1 MNIASYNSRPWFLKY
16 NRLMVQT
23 LSQIK
28 ALLDAHGL
36 RPKHRFGQNFL
47 HDAQKMEAIL
57 RDAAIQPGDL
67 VLEVGPGTGAL
78 TTRLL
83 AAGANVAMVEIDTDL
98 APILTTICHDH
109 PGDPGHPGQAELL
122 MGDIL
127 QGKHAIN
134 PDAIALLERMG
145 LGTKHASFKL
155 IANLP
160 YHVASPLIAN
170 LVIDHP
176 RMAGAVVMVQK
187 EVAQR
192 LMAKPGGKDYGQLGI
207 IVQVMCHVKGVATL
221 PPGCFWPPP
230 SIDSMVVALT
240 RREQPL
246 TDQPHALSALLQKL
260 FQQRR
265 KQLGSILGRDRAFPD
280 GISPQQRPEQLT
292 LEQFIALARWH
303 A

>member
-1 MNIASYNSRPWFLKY
+1 
-16 NRLMVQT
+16 MVQT

-47 HDAQKMEAIL
+47 HDARKMEAIIES
-57 RDAAIQPGDL
+57 ANINAGDL

-83 AAGANVAMVEIDTDL
+83 AAGAKVAMVEIDTDL
-98 APILTTICHDH
+98 APILQMVCGEHA
-109 PGDPGHPGQAELL
+109 GQASLL
-122 MGDIL
+122 LDDIL
-127 QGKHAIN
+127 EGKHAIN
-134 PDAIALLERMG
+134 PKAIALLEQMG
-145 LGTKHASFKL
+145 LGTTHDSFKL

-160 YHVASPLIAN
+160 YHVASPLLVN
-170 LVIDHP
+170 LVVDHP
-176 RMAGAVVMVQK
+176 RMSGAVVMVQK

-207 IVQVMCHVKGVATL
+207 IIQMLCHVEGVSTL

-230 SIDSMVVALT
+230 SIDSMVVSLT
-240 RREQPL
+240 RRQQPL
-246 TDQPHALSALLQKL
+246 VEDAHRMSELLQKL

-265 KQLGSILGRDRAFPD
+265 KQLGSILGRDRAFPE

-292 LEQFIALARWH
+292 LEQFVELARWQS
-303 A
+303 